1 MNQKAFV
8 DAFSAA
14 RASAILRTTHEHLA
28 APAMEAAIDAGFQ
41 VVEFTMTIPG
51 ALDLVR
57 QFAKRDGLLVSVGTV
72 LTPEDAHAA
81 IDAGASCL
89 VSPVLGTEVGEVA
102 AERDVAWMPGV
113 ATPTEAYAAHQ
124 AGAPLQKIFPMPGI
138 GAAWVKAI
146 RGPMPFLNLVPTH
159 GVHEN
164 NAASFLKAGA
174 HAVGFVQSVFD
185 PNDIA
190 ERRWN
195 KIKERAERALAS
207 VN

>member
-1 MNQKAFV
+1 MNSNEFVSAF
-8 DAFSAA
+8 AAA
-14 RASAILRTTHEHLA
+14 RASAILRTPHEHLA
-28 APAMEAAIDAGFQ
+28 GPAMEAAVDAGFQ
-41 VVEFTMTIPG
+41 IVEFTLTIPG
-51 ALDLVR
+51 ALELIR
-57 QFAKRDGLLVSVGTV
+57 SFSKRDGLLVSVGTV
-72 LTPEDAHAA
+72 LTPLDAHAA
-81 IDAGASCL
+81 IDAGAACL
-89 VSPVLGTEVGEVA
+89 VSPVLNPEVGAVA
-102 AERDVAWMPGV
+102 AERDIAWMPGI

-190 ERRWN
+190 EQRWA
-195 KIKERAERALAS
+195 KIKERAQKALAS
-207 VN
+207 IA

>member
-1 MNQKAFV
+1 
-8 DAFSAA
+8 
-14 RASAILRTTHEHLA
+14 
-28 APAMEAAIDAGFQ
+28 MEAAIDAGFQ

-51 ALDLVR
+51 VLDLVR

-72 LTPEDAHAA
+72 LTLEDAHAA

-124 AGAPLQKIFPMPGI
+124 AGARLQKIFPMPGI

-190 ERRWN
+190 EQRWN
-195 KIKERAERALAS
+195 RIKEKAERALAS
-207 VN
+207 VV

>member
-14 RASAILRTTHEHLA
+14 RASAILRTSHEHLA
-28 APAMEAAIDAGFQ
+28 ASAMEAAIDAGFQ

-51 ALDLVR
+51 VLDLVR

-124 AGAPLQKIFPMPGI
+124 AGARLQKIFPMPGI

-190 ERRWN
+190 EQRWN
-195 KIKERAERALAS
+195 RIKEKAERALAS
-207 VN
+207 VV

>member
-1 MNQKAFV
+1 MVEVIKSLGYEVVFV
-8 DAFSAA
+8 DIETDSFGPCLKS
-14 RASAILRTTHEHLA
+14 LQEKL
-28 APAMEAAIDAGFQ
+28 
-41 VVEFTMTIPG
+41 
-51 ALDLVR
+51 
-57 QFAKRDGLLVSVGTV
+57 
-72 LTPEDAHAA
+72 
-81 IDAGASCL
+81 DAGASCL

-102 AERDVAWMPGV
+102 AQRDVAWMPGI

-190 ERRWN
+190 ERRWH
-195 KIKERAERALAS
+195 KIKERAEKALAS
-207 VN
+207 VR

>member
-1 MNQKAFV
+1 MNREAFV
-8 DAFSAA
+8 DAFAAA
-14 RASAILRTTHEHLA
+14 RASAILRTPHEHLA
-28 APAMEAAIDAGFQ
+28 ARAMEAAIDAGFR
-41 VVEFTMTIPG
+41 VVEFTLTIPG

-57 QFAKRDGLLVSVGTV
+57 TFSQRDDLLVSVGTV

-102 AERDVAWMPGV
+102 AQRDVAWMPGI
-113 ATPTEAYAAHQ
+113 ATPNEAYAAHQ

-190 ERRWN
+190 ERRWH
-195 KIKERAERALAS
+195 KIKERAEKALAS
-207 VN
+207 VR

>member
-14 RASAILRTTHEHLA
+14 RASAILRTSHEHLA
-28 APAMEAAIDAGFQ
+28 ASAMEAAIDAGFQ

-51 ALDLVR
+51 VLDLVR

-72 LTPEDAHAA
+72 LTLEDAHAA

-124 AGAPLQKIFPMPGI
+124 AGARLQKIFPMPGI

-190 ERRWN
+190 EQRWN
-195 KIKERAERALAS
+195 RIKEKAERALAS
-207 VN
+207 VV

>member
-8 DAFSAA
+8 DAFAGA
-14 RASAILRTTHEHLA
+14 RASAILRTPHEHLA
-28 APAMEAAIDAGFQ
+28 APAMEAAIAAGFR
-41 VVEFTMTIPG
+41 VVEFTLTIPG
-51 ALDLVR
+51 ALELVR
-57 QFAKRDGLLVSVGTV
+57 TFAKRDGLLVSVGTV

-89 VSPVLGTEVGEVA
+89 VSPVLGTEVGAVA

-124 AGAPLQKIFPMPGI
+124 SGAPLQKVFPMPGI
-138 GAAWVKAI
+138 GAAWIKAI
-146 RGPMPFLNLVPTH
+146 RGPMPFLHLVPTH

-190 ERRWN
+190 DQRWN
-195 KIKERAERALAS
+195 RIKEKAERALAS
-207 VN
+207 VS

>member
-1 MNQKAFV
+1 VNQKAFV

-14 RASAILRTTHEHLA
+14 RASAILRTSHEHLA
-28 APAMEAAIDAGFQ
+28 ASAMEAAIDAGFQ

-124 AGAPLQKIFPMPGI
+124 AGARLQKIFPMPGI

-190 ERRWN
+190 EQRWN
-195 KIKERAERALAS
+195 RIKEKAERALAS
-207 VN
+207 VV

>member
-14 RASAILRTTHEHLA
+14 RASAILRTSHEHLA
-28 APAMEAAIDAGFQ
+28 ASAMEAAIDAGFQ

-72 LTPEDAHAA
+72 LTLEDAHAA

-113 ATPTEAYAAHQ
+113 ATPTEAYAAYQ
-124 AGAPLQKIFPMPGI
+124 TGAPLQKIFPMPGI

-190 ERRWN
+190 EQRWN
-195 KIKERAERALAS
+195 RIKEKAERALAS
-207 VN
+207 VV

>member
-8 DAFSAA
+8 EAFSAA
-14 RASAILRTTHEHLA
+14 RASAILRTSHEHLA
-28 APAMEAAIDAGFQ
+28 ASAMEAAIDAGFQ

-124 AGAPLQKIFPMPGI
+124 TGAPLQKIFPMPGI

-190 ERRWN
+190 EQRWN
-195 KIKERAERALAS
+195 RIKEKAERALAS
-207 VN
+207 VV

>member
-14 RASAILRTTHEHLA
+14 RASAILRTSHEHLA

-113 ATPTEAYAAHQ
+113 ATPTEAYAAHK
-124 AGAPLQKIFPMPGI
+124 AGAPLQKIFPLPGI

-190 ERRWN
+190 EQRWN
-195 KIKERAERALAS
+195 RIKEKAERALAS
-207 VN
+207 VV

>member
-1 MNQKAFV
+1 
-8 DAFSAA
+8 
-14 RASAILRTTHEHLA
+14 
-28 APAMEAAIDAGFQ
+28 MEAAIDAGFQ

-72 LTPEDAHAA
+72 LTLEDAHAA

-124 AGAPLQKIFPMPGI
+124 TGAPLQKIFPMPGI

-190 ERRWN
+190 EQRWN
-195 KIKERAERALAS
+195 RIKEKAERALAS
-207 VN
+207 VV